1 MDAQWQIKKPVRLA
15 TDGLAVVKMHVVHV
29 VVIVT
34 LTDNST
40 KG

>member
-1 MDAQWQIKKPVRLA
+1 MDTQWQIKKPVRLA
-15 TDGLAVVKMHVVHV
+15 TDGVAVVKMHVVFV

-34 LTDNST
+34 LTFNNT